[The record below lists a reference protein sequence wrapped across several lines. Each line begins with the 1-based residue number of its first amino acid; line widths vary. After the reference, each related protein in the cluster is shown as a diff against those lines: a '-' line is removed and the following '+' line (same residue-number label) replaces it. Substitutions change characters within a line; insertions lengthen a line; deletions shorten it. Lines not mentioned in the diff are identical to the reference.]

1 MRFHVVSLPHTQT
14 TEEYSACAYT
24 QKVRRFATMM
34 YELGHEVFLYSGEEN
49 TAKCTEHIPC
59 ITKESQAAYGCCGP
73 SDYLVAQLDPKWG
86 LYEEFNANIVREI
99 QDRIKQKDFICLIT
113 SYPNNP
119 VFENFSFP
127 EYQVVEFGIGYEGT
141 VSQYRVFE
149 SHGWRNYVH
158 GLYKENSA
166 RVFDAVIPNY
176 YDPTEYP
183 LGTGKR
189 DYFLFA
195 GRLIER
201 KGFQL
206 AADVCQRLNVPL
218 KVIGLGEPP
227 AYGEYL
233 GLAGPELRSELMAG
247 AKALFVPTYYLG
259 PFEGVHAEAQL
270 CGTPVITTNFGI
282 FTETVTN
289 GFNGFRCDT
298 FDDFA
303 QVAQKIWNGEWVADH
318 EAIRA
323 NAISQWSM
331 DVVGKQYEDYF
342 KRLLLLWEDGFYAGW
357 GPPTA

>member
-1 MRFHVVSLPHTQT
+1 MRLHVVSLPHTQT
-14 TEEYSACAYT
+14 TDAYSACAYT
-24 QKVRRFATMM
+24 QKVRRFVTMM
-34 YELGHEVFLYSGEEN
+34 HDLGHEVFLYSGEEN
-49 TAKCTEHIPC
+49 TASCTEHIPC
-59 ITKESQAAYGCCGP
+59 ISKAKQQEYGFHGP
-73 SDYLVAQLDPKWG
+73 EDYMNIKWDAEWG
-86 LYEEFNANIVREI
+86 LYKEFNVNVVAAIKE
-99 QDRIKQKDFICLIT
+99 RIEQQDFICLIT
-113 SYPNNP
+113 SYPNMP
-119 VFENFSFP
+119 VFNAFP
-127 EYQVVEFGIGYEGT
+127 APQYQVVEFGIGYEG
-141 VSQYRVFE
+141 VISNYRVFE
-149 SHGWRNYVH
+149 SQCWRNFVH
-158 GLYKENSA
+158 GLHQEKMG

-176 YDPTEYP
+176 YYPDEYP
-183 LGTGKR
+183 LGTGDR

-195 GRLIER
+195 GRLIES
-201 KGFQL
+201 KGYQL
-206 AADVCQRLNVPL
+206 AADVCKRLGVPL
-218 KVIGLGEPP
+218 KIIGLGEPP

-233 GLAGPELRSELMAG
+233 GFAGPDMRSELMAG

-303 QVAQKIWNGEWVADH
+303 QAAQKIWNGEWVADH

-323 NAISQWSM
+323 NAISNWSV
-331 DVVGKQYEDYF
+331 DVVAKQYEDYF